1 MASVQ
6 DTIECA
12 RKGSLP
18 SADVTGGITTD
29 EIGNLLSMR
38 GSRAWHQGFQAGQ
51 AVAAEKAR
59 EHEAEVR
66 REHERVIRALH
77 AEFTEKAKDT
87 VQRLT
92 YEHLAASAPLAD
104 AIQKARKA
112 TDAAATAVTKRASNG
127 RVTSQQAEIT
137 MKTGDATKALAEC
150 ADAYAKFTS
159 GLSK

>member
-112 TDAAATAVTKRASNG
+112 AEKAGAASKRRESSG
-127 RVTSQQAEIT
+127 RVTAAQAKTT
-137 MKTGDATKALAEC
+137 MECGDATKALAEC